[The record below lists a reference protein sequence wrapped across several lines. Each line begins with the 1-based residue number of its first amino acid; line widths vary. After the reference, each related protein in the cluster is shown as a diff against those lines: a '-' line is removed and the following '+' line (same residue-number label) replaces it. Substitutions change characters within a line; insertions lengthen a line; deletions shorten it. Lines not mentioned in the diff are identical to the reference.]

1 MARIASFFAKPF
13 RYTVCFALVLILF
26 TVYVFLDV
34 FYLEK
39 LYAVMEESPVDFY
52 DLYSIETTKPNENPV
67 SNSEENPSAAEQGEE
82 MPYIEPGIRL
92 ATYVDDNIEL
102 TIEQFEGEGGSFFV
116 AEVKLSSV
124 NYLRTALHKG
134 QLGKNITAPTSE
146 IAEDNNA
153 LFAISGDYAGYNERG
168 VIARNGQILRVAPR
182 EGQYGLVVDIYGDF
196 LMIPEIELTEEK
208 LREVNALHCFSLG
221 PTLVVDGEINISVSN
236 VSVKRN
242 PRTAI
247 GQKGP
252 LHYIFI
258 VTNGRSN
265 EIRSGMLFPELAEEL
280 LKRGCT
286 MAYNLDGGGTSTIW
300 YDGEVINTP
309 STNGVDLKERN
320 ISDIVYIPR
329 G

>member
-13 RYTVCFALVLILF
+13 RYTVCFSLALILF
-26 TVYVFLDV
+26 TTYVFLDV

-39 LYAVMEESPVDFY
+39 LYAVVKDSPANFY
-52 DLYSIETTKPNENPV
+52 DLYSVVTAKPDD
-67 SNSEENPSAAEQGEE
+67 SASSAEQDGET
-82 MPYIEPGIRL
+82 YIEPGIRL
-92 ATYVDDNIEL
+92 ATYVDENIDL

-124 NYLRTALHKG
+124 NYLRTALHNG
-134 QLGKNITAPTSE
+134 QLGKNITAPTSV

-153 LFAISGDYAGYNERG
+153 LFAISGDFAGYNDRG
-168 VIARNGQILRVAPR
+168 VIARNGQILRVVPR
-182 EGQYGLVVDIYGDF
+182 ETQYGLVVDIHGDF
-196 LMIPEIELTEEK
+196 LLIPEVELTEEK
-208 LREVNALHCFSLG
+208 LREITALQCFSLG

-265 EIRSGMLFPELAEEL
+265 DIRSGMLLHELAEEFM
-280 LKRGCT
+280 KRGCI
-286 MAYNLDGGGTSTIW
+286 MAYNLDGGGSSTMW

-309 STNGVDLKERN
+309 STNGVDLKERH
-320 ISDIVYIPR
+320 ISDIVFIPR